1 MGSPEGVGSAEGEEP
16 SEVAGSPEGVGSLG
30 SSGSW
35 TPLPSQ
41 LLKCET
47 EMRRRS
53 MYLCTFE
60 CMYSNQLEQY
70 KCTLTTSAY
79 MCTM

>member
-1 MGSPEGVGSAEGEEP
+1 MGSA
-16 SEVAGSPEGVGSLG
+16 EGVGSLG

-35 TPLPSQ
+35 TLLASQ

-53 MYLCTFE
+53 MY
-60 CMYSNQLEQY
+60 SNIDVFKPTGAVQVSTNY
-70 KCTLTTSAY
+70 
-79 MCTM
+79 